1 MVPYPYN
8 SVRNCG
14 QYLGYFVI
22 INKQQAAYRQ
32 AVIFMCLSMEDIIL
46 HLTSPLAP
54 VKDKWFPIS
63 ELIVDNC
70 EHYWNHSNQWFI
82 IHTSQRQIISSVFSY
97 NWYTP
102 LSLIWISLNIESAA
116 VGPDPAAGGHL
127 HDCYGCVQLLRA
139 SFTPTNHKL
148 RRSRL
153 VDGSYAK
160 HSIM

>member
-116 VGPDPAAGGHL
+116 VSPARRCCWRSPPWLLWMCSAITGFFYSDKPQIAQVETGGRVV
-127 HDCYGCVQLLRA
+127 C
-139 SFTPTNHKL
+139 
-148 RRSRL
+148 
-153 VDGSYAK
+153 
-160 HSIM
+160 